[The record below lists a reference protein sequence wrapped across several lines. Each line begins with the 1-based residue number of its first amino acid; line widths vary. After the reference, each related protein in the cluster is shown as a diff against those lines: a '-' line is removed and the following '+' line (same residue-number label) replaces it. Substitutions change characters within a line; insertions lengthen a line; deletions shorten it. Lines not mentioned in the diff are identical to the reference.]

1 MNDNE
6 RYIEEYVRDTPFDDE
21 DKNHRDTILKAQ
33 LLNQF
38 PKHRLQPTGE
48 TVKVWRLIMRSGI
61 TKLAVAAV
69 IIFAVLVGVN
79 LFNGSVTFAD
89 VVEPI
94 LNAKTMIFDIIIGD
108 EETGTM
114 MHEIVAGSRIRRTIS
129 NMPNL
134 TQVIDLETGEML
146 VLDSDA
152 HGAMYVDIE
161 GSLRDR
167 TENYVAFVR
176 DVIVRLQEN
185 SSIKELGEIEIDGLK
200 AVGFSLGGPNE
211 SVVIWADPETA
222 HPIQIELKIGQLN
235 AIMKNF
241 EFDVEL
247 DESLLSMDVPAGYTL
262 QEESVNLSDATEQDF
277 VESLRIWAE
286 ILRDGTFPEA
296 IGTEATMQQMPL
308 LTEKIVE
315 LNLSDEE
322 ATHVGLSFAK
332 GMLFHQVLETQD
344 GSWQYAGNGVSL
356 GDGET
361 AVFWYQPAGSQTY
374 RVIYG
379 DLTVEDVLPE
389 DLPE

>member
-1 MNDNE
+1 MKSE
-6 RYIEEYVRDTPFDDE
+6 RQIKQLAKEIRFKPDAVVDE
-21 DKNHRDTILKAQ
+21 KILACTEAVLEKSTKNKTAA
-33 LLNQF
+33 LLRR
-38 PKHRLQPTGE
+38 PSI
-48 TVKVWRLIMRSGI
+48 WRMIMKNTY
-61 TKLAVAAV
+61 TKIAVAAV
-69 IIFAVLVGVN
+69 IIIAVLIGIN
-79 LFNGSVTFAD
+79 PFGGTITFAE
-89 VVEPI
+89 VVKPI
-94 LNAKTMIFDIIIGD
+94 LNAKTVVFDLIIGSD
-108 EETGTM
+108 ESGPTV
-114 MHEIVAGSRIRRTIS
+114 HDIVAGSRMRRSFS
-129 NMPNL
+129 NMPAL
-134 TQVIDLETGEML
+134 VQIIDLESARML
-146 VLDSDA
+146 ALDTA
-152 HGAMYVDIE
+152 GKTAGYVDIQ
-161 GSLRDR
+161 GPIRDQ
-167 TENYVAFVR
+167 TQNYVEFLRQIIRQVQDGR
-176 DVIVRLQEN
+176 VEEI
-185 SSIKELGEIEIDGLK
+185 GEKVIDGQK
-200 AVGFSLGGPNE
+200 AIGFVGKGQNE
-211 SVVIWADPETA
+211 AVTIWAHPKTA
-222 HPIQIELKIGQLN
+222 HPIRIELELGQMSVIL
-235 AIMKNF
+235 KNF